1 MPRCLMESAKV
12 YFAANDRVVY
22 DKIESLLYL
31 FGLVYERM
39 VIDQYGLRCV
49 HVFKLSASL
58 ILVSGNILDEIPSM
72 WPRTTKF
79 DLW

>member
-1 MPRCLMESAKV
+1 MESAKV

-31 FGLVYERM
+31 FDLVYDRM
-39 VIDQYGLRCV
+39 AIDQYGLRSV

-58 ILVSGNILDEIPSM
+58 ILVSGNIPDEITSM

-79 DLW
+79 DL